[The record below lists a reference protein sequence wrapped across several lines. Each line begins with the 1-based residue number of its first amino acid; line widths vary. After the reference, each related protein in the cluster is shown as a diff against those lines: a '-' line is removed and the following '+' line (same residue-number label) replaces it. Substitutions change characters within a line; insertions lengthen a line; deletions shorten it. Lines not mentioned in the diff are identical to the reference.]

1 MRFPPLEDVT
11 MSLFLPGDSLPII
24 AYFLGKIMQRKKKNK
39 NLFLLEKKL
48 KRKYDFVL

>member
-24 AYFLGKIMQRKKKNK
+24 AYFLGKIMQRKKK
-39 NLFLLEKKL
+39 
-48 KRKYDFVL
+48 

>member
-24 AYFLGKIMQRKKKNK
+24 AYFLGKIMQRKKKTK
-39 NLFLLEKKL
+39 TFFYW
-48 KRKYDFVL
+48 KRN